1 MITGGAGFIGFHLAQ
16 RLADRGDSVL
26 ILDDLSRG
34 VMDRDLEELLSG
46 GTEMVS
52 VDLGRELESTFNPD
66 VIVHLAAIV
75 GVERVN
81 RNPYGVLE
89 GNVGMLARLLD
100 YARTATNLRNLI
112 FASTSEVYGQAV
124 SHGWAK
130 LPTPEGTPF
139 VLSDASSSRSSYALS
154 KIFGESMCHASRL
167 PVTVVRPHNVY
178 GPRMGRSHVIPQ
190 LLEKAWR
197 ASPGEALPVA
207 SPNHTRTFCFVD
219 DATEY
224 LERLVDLPG
233 SGLVLN
239 LGVDTPE
246 IRIRDLGV
254 KIQHL
259 VGNDGGVLALEDTPG
274 SPPRRVPDT
283 SRLIEVTDYLPR
295 VSLDSGLDRTFRWY
309 RDEVFSGKTKSSE

>member
-34 VMDRDLEELLSG
+34 VMDRELEELLSG
-46 GTEMVS
+46 ETELVS
-52 VDLGRELESTFNPD
+52 LDLSRELESNFNPD

-100 YARTATNLRNLI
+100 YGKTASNLRNLI
-112 FASTSEVYGQAV
+112 FASTSEVYGETV
-124 SHGWAK
+124 SRGLAK
-130 LPTPEGTPF
+130 VPTPEGTPF

-154 KIFGESMCHASRL
+154 KIFGESLCHASRL

-178 GPRMGRSHVIPQ
+178 GPRMGLSHAIPQ

-207 SPNHTRTFCFVD
+207 SPDHTRTFCFVD

-233 SGLVLN
+233 SGLVVN
-239 LGVDTPE
+239 LGVETPE
-246 IRIRDLGV
+246 IRIRDLGA
-254 KIQHL
+254 KIQDL
-259 VGNDGGVLALEDTPG
+259 VGNDGGILALEDTPG

-283 SRLIEVTDYLPR
+283 SRLIEVTNHLPKIT
-295 VSLDSGLDRTFRWY
+295 LDSGLDRTFRWY
-309 RDEVFSGKTKSSE
+309 RDEIFSGKTESSE